1 MSGGPYPVSYGKYNT
16 SECLPFGIYSYNIF
30 DSHGDGLS
38 QCFKDGS
45 SCGNSVTINN
55 HTILS
60 NDGSFTLE
68 QSQAFGI
75 CLIDAHCDD
84 GDPCTHDTCDALSR
98 VCRYDLEC
106 SKCNKVAATIV
117 TDTDLNPYYF
127 SWILLNKESVTIASM
142 GPFQKSYTKYE
153 HTECLQEGQYT
164 LTVFDTY
171 QDGLTKCYDNNMCGY
186 YVSVDNIVLFEGGD
200 ENLQEKNHIFNI
212 GLSTDSQSFPPTST
226 ESPIGGTPSP
236 VDNTFAPTTT
246 QTMLFTPTSTQSNEP
261 ISTSAPTFL
270 KTPPTQYPTERP
282 PTPYPTETPPTPH
295 PTQIPPTP
303 EPTYTPPTHHPTQK
317 APTPYPTETPPTPY
331 PTESLATPYPT
342 SLNNLR
348 GEGFTGMPST
358 FPTESPKTCKKY
370 KEPCASNFD
379 CCSDRCHRR
388 GKYCKAPK

>member
-1 MSGGPYPVSYGKYNT
+1 VSYGKYNT

-30 DSHGDGLS
+30 DSHGNGLS
-38 QCFKDGS
+38 QCFKDGN

-75 CLIDAHCDD
+75 CLFDAHCDD

-200 ENLQEKNHIFNI
+200 ENLQEKNHTFNI

-226 ESPIGGTPSP
+226 ESP

-282 PTPYPTETPPTPH
+282 PTSYPTETPPTPH
-295 PTQIPPTP
+295 PTQVPPTP
-303 EPTYTPPTHHPTQK
+303 EPTFTPPTPHPTQK

-331 PTESLATPYPT
+331 PTESPPT
-342 SLNNLR
+342 SFPSSLNNL
-348 GEGFTGMPST
+348 GLSES
-358 FPTESPKTCKKY
+358 PTDPPKTCKGF
-370 KEPCASNFD
+370 KEPCEKKFD
-379 CCSDRCHRR
+379 CCSLRC
-388 GKYCKAPK
+388 GWKSKLCLKEK